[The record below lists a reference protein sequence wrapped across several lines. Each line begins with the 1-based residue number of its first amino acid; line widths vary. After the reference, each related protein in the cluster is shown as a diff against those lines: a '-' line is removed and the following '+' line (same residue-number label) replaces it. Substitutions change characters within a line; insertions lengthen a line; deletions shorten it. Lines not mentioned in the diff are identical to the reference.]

1 MVHFTSLSGA
11 VPYCSE
17 VTLSLETLT
26 GRNPDVA
33 MCFNSFCICQL
44 THNFS
49 LSWSQSSFTSDYML
63 MCPFTSLRHDCQ
75 LSRYARRL
83 AKGEWVRGQINI
95 NTLCVLG
102 IFTARTLI
110 QFITL
115 DLPENV
121 FCLAHLD
128 PWVDLLN
135 WLIYCQLSLNT
146 EDCGFERNIAADI
159 QKLS

>member
-1 MVHFTSLSGA
+1 MTGSFHKLEWSSSY
-11 VPYCSE
+11 PCCSE

-33 MCFNSFCICQL
+33 MCFNSFCTCQL
-44 THNFS
+44 THHFS

-83 AKGEWVRGQINI
+83 AKGEWVRGQINV
-95 NTLCVLG
+95 NTLLG

-110 QFITL
+110 QFITYL
-115 DLPENV
+115 KMY
-121 FCLAHLD
+121 FA
-128 PWVDLLN
+128 LLTLTLG
-135 WLIYCQLSLNT
+135 LIY
-146 EDCGFERNIAADI
+146 
-159 QKLS
+159 